1 MFTVFSFCWQP
12 VYLRLRLVSEAGRV
26 VCCDNRPLPHVSPLT
41 PLEITD
47 SSNSIMLERP
57 DSPTNLV
64 NSSVSDV
71 IVDFEVGSEIDEEG
85 KNWPKKEKLSFSR
98 LSSEGNI
105 GVDVDLKTH
114 VFKFKD
120 THPLAEV
127 GETKGYDRY
136 IVKRVQSASFVEVP
150 RVGML
155 RQAGCRCMS
164 ESQSWRARSVSISSR
179 TNTWKSNSRVRL
191 ISDSNLQSS
200 LVRLQSHHSSSDE
213 EWFEEVSN
221 DETADDSFGPKKGR
235 SSDTF
240 EVSKIPVLEEI
251 SLEEPYEPIQSSED
265 ISIGT
270 VVLDLKTGIKCK
282 NCCPIRCRKKRKL
295 TKSQR
300 NIIRSN
306 SSRNKGNE
314 DDIPVEHRRCCCI
327 S

>member
-1 MFTVFSFCWQP
+1 M
-12 VYLRLRLVSEAGRV
+12 YLRLRLVSEAGRV
-26 VCCDNRPLPHVSPLT
+26 VCCDNRLIQHASPNT
-41 PLEITD
+41 PLEVTD
-47 SSNSIMLERP
+47 SSNSIILKNK
-57 DSPTNLV
+57 DSFNNHV
-64 NSSVSDV
+64 KSSVSDFS
-71 IVDFEVGSEIDEEG
+71 VDFEVGSENEEDG
-85 KNWPKKEKLSFSR
+85 KSLPKKEKLSFSR

-114 VFKFKD
+114 VFKFRE

-155 RQAGCRCMS
+155 RQGGCRCMS

-179 TNTWKSNSRVRL
+179 TNAWKSSSRVRL

-221 DETADDSFGPKKGR
+221 DETADDSFEPRKGR
-235 SSDTF
+235 NSASF
-240 EVSKIPVLEEI
+240 EVNKIPVLEEI
-251 SLEEPYEPIQSSED
+251 SLEEPYEPIHSSED

-270 VVLDLKTGIKCK
+270 VVLDLKTGLKFK

-295 TKSQR
+295 SKSQR
-300 NIIRSN
+300 NAIRSN
-306 SSRNKGNE
+306 AFKNKGSE
-314 DDIPVEHRRCCCI
+314 DDITVEHRRCCSI